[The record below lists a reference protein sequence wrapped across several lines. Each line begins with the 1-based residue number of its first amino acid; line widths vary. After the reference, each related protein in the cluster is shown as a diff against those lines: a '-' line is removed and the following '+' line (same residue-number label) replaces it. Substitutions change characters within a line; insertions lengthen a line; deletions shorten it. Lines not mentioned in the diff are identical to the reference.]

1 MFKIPAIKR
10 KTGTEFRKTI
20 EKLKKGGYI
29 SEYGLFLLNNL
40 FGYLSVSE
48 EDAMKRDMYIYQSDK
63 YYYKYIDIA
72 KKRYDYIKKTIKDF
86 QKSDFYKKELE
97 KIKKEKK
104 KTSDNIIFLVTFEH
118 YFTKDFNKV
127 QTFDVFNTNRYDSTK
142 KHKVFLLTVK
152 YKYPSLKFT
161 KKLEIEK

>member
-29 SEYGLFLLNNL
+29 SEYGLFKLNSL
-40 FGYLSVSE
+40 FGYLSVTE

-63 YYYKYIDIA
+63 YYYKFLTVA
-72 KKRYDYIKKTIKDF
+72 KNRYEYIKKTIKEF
-86 QKSDFYKKELE
+86 QNSEIYKKKLE
-97 KIKKEKK
+97 KIKKERK

-127 QTFDVFNTNRYDSTK
+127 QTFDVFNTNRYDNTK
-142 KHKVFLLTVK
+142 KHKVFLLKVR

-161 KKLEIEK
+161 KKLEIKK